1 MNRQILQLA
10 IPNIISNITI
20 PLLGMVDLAIMGH
33 LDDEIYLGA
42 IALGTIIFNFIYWGF
57 GFLRMGTS
65 GFTAQAFG
73 ARNFQEMVT
82 ILLRSLLVAIGAG
95 LVILTLQKPIAL
107 FSFLMIPGSQD
118 VEELAFMYF
127 NIRIWSAPA
136 TLSLYAFTGWF
147 LGMQNARTPMVIAIF
162 INVLNIGLDFLFV
175 YGLGMNV
182 EGVALGS
189 LLAQYGGLLLT
200 IVFFRI
206 YYRRLLKYVSVSAL
220 KQWSAFR
227 RFFNVNK
234 DILIRTLCLIFTFS
248 FFTARSAAE
257 NDTILAVNTL
267 LLQFLFIFSYFLD
280 GFSYAAESLVGRYIG
295 ARDHQRLR
303 TVIRYLFNWGFI
315 LSLPFALGYLLGGDM
330 ILHVLT
336 NNQSVIDLAHQYI
349 PWVMLVPFATFAAF
363 IWDGIFIGATAAAP
377 MRNTL
382 VVASLVIF
390 LPVYFISRGYIG
402 NHGLWLAMILFM
414 VTRSVMLTF
423 YSKRIYNI
431 RQVGHQRHD

>member
-1 MNRQILQLA
+1 MNRQILRLA

-33 LDDEIYLGA
+33 LGDEVYLGA

-65 GFTAQAFG
+65 GFTAQAYG
-73 ARNFQEMVT
+73 ARNFQEMIT
-82 ILLRSLLVAIGAG
+82 ILVRALLVAVGAG
-95 LVILTLQKPIAL
+95 LVILALQKPIAL
-107 FSFLMIPGSQD
+107 LGFLLIPGSKE
-118 VEELAFMYF
+118 VEELAVTYF

-162 INVLNIGLDFLFV
+162 INVLNIGLNFLFV
-175 YGLGMNV
+175 YAFGMRV

-200 IVFFRI
+200 AVFFRN
-206 YYRRLLKYVSVSAL
+206 YYRRLLKYFSAHAL
-220 KQWSAFR
+220 KQWHAFR
-227 RFFNVNK
+227 EFFTVNK

-280 GFSYAAESLVGRYIG
+280 GFAYAAESLIGRYVG
-295 ARDHQRLR
+295 ARDQQRLQR
-303 TVIRYLFNWGFI
+303 VIRYLFRWGFI
-315 LSLPFALGYLLGGDM
+315 LSLPFSLGYLLGGNF

-336 NNQSVIDLAHQYI
+336 NNQPVIDLAHHYF
-349 PWVMLVPFATFAAF
+349 PWVMLVPLVTFAAF
-363 IWDGIFIGATAAAP
+363 IWDGVFIGATAVAP

-382 VVASLVIF
+382 LVATLVVFI
-390 LPVYFISRGYIG
+390 PTYFISREYIG
-402 NHGLWLAMILFM
+402 NHGLWLALILFM
-414 VTRSVMLTF
+414 VTRSILLTF
-423 YSKRIYNI
+423 YSKRIYS
-431 RQVGHQRHD
+431 RLQE